1 MPHQTSLFGMEPAPE
16 SANPAQDAPTDAALP
31 LAARM
36 RPRRLD
42 EVIGQD
48 HLIAPGHALR
58 RAIEADRIPSMIF
71 WGPPGSGKTTL
82 AEVIAHTTHA
92 RFVRLSAVSAGV
104 AEVRRVVDD
113 AAKLLRATKQRTIL
127 FLDEIH
133 RFNKAQQDSVLP
145 HVERGTIILIG
156 ATTEN
161 PSFEVNAALLS
172 RCRVFTL
179 HALSDDDIRLI
190 IERALTDAERGLG
203 ERGLA
208 LAGDALDFIAT
219 FANGD
224 ARAALTA
231 LEAAATA
238 LPPDTTTITLPLV
251 EDALQHRALLY
262 DKAGEEHYNL
272 ISALHKSVRGSDP
285 DGALYW
291 LGRMLEAGEDP
302 LYIVRRVIRMAS
314 EDIGLADPQALVIAV
329 AAQQAVHFV
338 GMPEGALAL
347 AQAVVHLACAPKS
360 NALERAYQAV
370 QADVRA
376 TRNDGVPLHLRNA
389 PTKLMRDAKYGGGYV
404 YAHDVYQGIDPDD
417 PARPPAASVQP
428 EGYLPEALRDRHY
441 YDPGDHAEGA
451 EQSIAAWLARRRA
464 EPPAN
469 EYTEHA
475 DDRQT

>member
-1 MPHQTSLFGMEPAPE
+1 MPQQQNLFGMDPEP
-16 SANPAQDAPTDAALP
+16 DATAREVPVDAAQP

-36 RPRRLD
+36 RPRTLD
-42 EVIGQD
+42 EIVGQE

-82 AEVIAHTTHA
+82 AEVIAHITKA
-92 RFVRLSAVSAGV
+92 RYVRLSAVNAGV

-113 AAKLLRATKQRTIL
+113 AANLLRATKQRTIL

-133 RFNKAQQDSVLP
+133 RFNKSQQDSVLP

-172 RCRVFTL
+172 RSRVFTL
-179 HALSDDDIRLI
+179 HALSDDDIRKILA
-190 IERALTDAERGLG
+190 RTMTDATRGLG
-203 ERGLA
+203 GRDLVLA
-208 LAGDALDFIAT
+208 PDALEFIAT

-231 LEAAATA
+231 LEAAAFA
-238 LPPDTTTITLPLV
+238 LSPGATTITLPGV

-285 DGALYW
+285 DGAIYW

-302 LYIVRRVIRMAS
+302 LYIARRLIRMAS
-314 EDIGLADPQALVIAV
+314 EDIGLADPQALGVAV
-329 AAQQAVHFV
+329 AAQQAVHFL

-347 AQAVVHLACAPKS
+347 AQAAVHLACAPKS
-360 NALERAYQAV
+360 NALERAYMAV

-376 TRNDGVPLHLRNA
+376 SRNDPVPLHLRNA

-404 YAHDVYQGIDPDD
+404 YAHDVYAGVDPDD

-428 EGYLPEALRDRHY
+428 EGYLPPSVGDRHY

-451 EQSIAAWLARRRA
+451 ERSIAAWLQRRRTS
-464 EPPAN
+464 EP
-469 EYTEHA
+469 
-475 DDRQT
+475 DDDND

>member
-1 MPHQTSLFGMEPAPE
+1 MPQQQNLFGMDPEPEAAAPE
-16 SANPAQDAPTDAALP
+16 AQIDATQP

-36 RPRRLD
+36 RPRALD
-42 EVIGQD
+42 EIVGQE
-48 HLIAPGHALR
+48 HLIASGHALR

-82 AEVIAHTTHA
+82 AEVIAHTTQA
-92 RFVRLSAVSAGV
+92 RFVRLSAVNAGV

-133 RFNKAQQDSVLP
+133 RFNKSQQDSVLP

-156 ATTEN
+156 ASTEN

-179 HALSDDDIRLI
+179 HALSDDDIRAIL
-190 IERALTDAERGLG
+190 ERTMTDATRGLG
-203 ERGLA
+203 GRGLT
-208 LAGDALDFIAT
+208 LTPDALEFIAT

-231 LEAAATA
+231 LEAAAFA
-238 LPPDTTTITLPLV
+238 LPPGVTTITLPAV

-285 DGALYW
+285 DGAIYW

-302 LYIVRRVIRMAS
+302 LYIARRLIRMAS
-314 EDIGLADPQALVIAV
+314 EDIGLADPQALSVAV
-329 AAQQAVHFV
+329 AAQQAVHFL

-347 AQAVVHLACAPKS
+347 AQAAVHLACAPKS
-360 NALERAYQAV
+360 NALERAYMAV
-370 QADVRA
+370 QADVR
-376 TRNDGVPLHLRNA
+376 TSRNDPVPLHLRNA

-404 YAHDVYQGIDPDD
+404 YAHDVYAGLDPDD
-417 PARPPAASVQP
+417 PARPPAARVQP
-428 EGYLPEALRDRHY
+428 EGYLPPSLANRHY
-441 YDPGDHAEGA
+441 YDPGEHAEGA
-451 EQSIAAWLARRRA
+451 ERSIAAWLQRRRA
-464 EPPAN
+464 NEPAR
-469 EYTEHA
+469 EEE
-475 DDRQT
+475 Q

>member
-1 MPHQTSLFGMEPAPE
+1 MPQQQNLFGMDPEPNATAPE
-16 SANPAQDAPTDAALP
+16 APLDAALP

-36 RPRRLD
+36 RPRTLD
-42 EVIGQD
+42 EIVGQQ

-82 AEVIAHTTHA
+82 AEVIAHTTQA

-133 RFNKAQQDSVLP
+133 RFNKSQQDSALP

-179 HALSDDDIRLI
+179 HALSDDDIRAIL
-190 IERALTDAERGLG
+190 ERTMVDAVRGLG
-203 ERGLA
+203 GRDLVLA
-208 LAGDALDFIAT
+208 PDALEFIAS

-231 LEAAATA
+231 LEAAAFA
-238 LPPDTTTITLPLV
+238 VPPGATTITLPGV

-285 DGALYW
+285 DGAIYW

-302 LYIVRRVIRMAS
+302 LYIARRLIRMAS
-314 EDIGLADPQALVIAV
+314 EDIGLADPQALGVVV
-329 AAQQAVHFV
+329 AAQQAVHFL

-347 AQAVVHLACAPKS
+347 AQAAVHLACAPKS
-360 NALERAYQAV
+360 NALERAYMAV

-376 TRNDGVPLHLRNA
+376 ARNDPVPLHLRNA

-404 YAHDVYQGIDPDD
+404 YAHDVYAGVDPDD

-428 EGYLPEALRDRHY
+428 EGYLPSALGARHY
-441 YDPGDHAEGA
+441 YDPGPHAEGA
-451 EQSIAAWLARRRA
+451 EHSIAAWLQRRRA
-464 EPPAN
+464 AESSD
-469 EYTEHA
+469 EEG
-475 DDRQT
+475 